1 MINPGDRVQ
10 WIYAADNKEELQ
22 ARYDQWAAEYDRDL
36 DDEFGYVAPARAA
49 DAFARFLSTDAIV
62 LDAGAGT
69 GLAGVELAKRGFA
82 VIDAIDLSQGMLDEA
97 AAKGV
102 YRTLRQVDL
111 TERAPIDDDTY
122 DGCLCVGTLTHGHVP
137 ASAID
142 ELVRVVKPGG
152 LFVYTLRRDIIESH
166 GFGAKHAELEAAGKV
181 RLLERGDPFQGLP
194 KGEPD
199 LVYNI
204 WAFRVL

>member
-10 WIYAADNKEELQ
+10 WIYQADSKEELQ

-36 DDEFGYVAPARAA
+36 DDEFGYVAPSRAA
-49 DAFARFLSTDAIV
+49 DMFARFLPTDSVV

-69 GLAGVELAKRGFA
+69 GLAGVELAKRGFG

-97 AAKGV
+97 KAKGV
-102 YRTLRQVDL
+102 YRNLRQVDL
-111 TERAPIDDDTY
+111 TERVPFEDNSY
-122 DGCLCVGTLTHGHVP
+122 DGCLCVGTLTYGHVP

-152 LFVYTLRRDIIESH
+152 LFVYTLRPDLLESH
-166 GFGAKHAELEAAGKV
+166 GFGAKHAELEAAGKAS
-181 RLLERGDPFQGLP
+181 LLERGDAFQGLP
-194 KGEPD
+194 KGEPE
-199 LVYNI
+199 LIYNV